1 MSEIKNKFL
10 DIFLKEK
17 NYEDNEKK
25 YITNNILFLNKEGII
40 DIDKTIKENNLNNG
54 DIIVPVLKDVT

>member
-1 MSEIKNKFL
+1 M
-10 DIFLKEK
+10 KEK

-25 YITNNILFLNKEGII
+25 YITNNILFLNKEGLI

-54 DIIVPVLKDVT
+54 DIIVTVLKDVT